1 MLGYFIFILLIYIVL
16 TCKLP
21 IKKRSI
27 LIFSILVIFSGI
39 REGIGYDYYFYL
51 DISDQNIGKRTVELI
66 PTIIA
71 NIARITNPYLFFIY
85 TSIIIYYL
93 INKGITTVIRSQADY
108 AVSIMLFISFP
119 YFYFSSLGMVRQFLA
134 ISILFF
140 GMCKYR
146 EKKIPLLLCVFLAF
160 LNHQSTIIG
169 VLLLIP
175 WHKFSRKILFIF
187 VLSSF
192 IIQPI
197 LIEILNRIPVYNSVI
212 GKMQQYIELADFF
225 QGGRLVKLLVYALT
239 FLSLIFYKKLTQN
252 NTANKYYIGL
262 VCLGCFFQ
270 NALDISP
277 HMAIRICTCF
287 FIAILVYIP
296 QLIECL
302 HLNKHLFIYLA
313 IALLGINIYIQHIA
327 TFQERAQDPIGYS
340 CAYPY
345 RTYLF

>member
-1 MLGYFIFILLIYIVL
+1 MLGYLIFIFSIYIVL
-16 TCKLP
+16 TCKLS
-21 IKKRSI
+21 IEKKSI
-27 LIFSILVIFSGI
+27 LIFSILVVFSGI

-51 DISDQNIGKRTVELI
+51 DMSNQNIGKRTMEII

-71 NIARITNPYLFFIY
+71 NMARATNPYFFFIY

-93 INKGITTVIRSQADY
+93 INKGIVKVSKSQADY
-108 AVSIMLFISFP
+108 ATSIILFISFP

-134 ISILFF
+134 ISILFY
-140 GMCKYR
+140 GICKYR
-146 EKKIPLLLCVFLAF
+146 EKKIPLFLCVILAA
-160 LNHQSTIIG
+160 LNHQSAVIG
-169 VLLLIP
+169 LLLLIP
-175 WHKFSRKILFIF
+175 WQKFNRK
-187 VLSSF
+187 VLWSLVLCSF

-212 GKMQQYIELADFF
+212 GKMHQYIELADVF

-239 FLSLIFYKKLTQN
+239 FLSLLFYKKLTQSN
-252 NTANKYYIGL
+252 QANKYYIGL

-296 QLIECL
+296 QLLECL
-302 HLNKHLFIYLA
+302 HLNKHFFIYVA
-313 IALLGINIYIQHIA
+313 ITLFGLNIYIQHIA
-327 TFQERAQDPIGYS
+327 TFQERTHDAIGQS